1 MHLLRL
7 LSRLTAALPVAFA
20 AAAPSAHPDRP
31 NFVLCMT
38 DDQGWGDVGYQ
49 GHPVLRTPHL
59 DAMAAAGVRFDRF
72 YAAHPVCSP
81 TRGSVLSGRTP
92 GRYRSYSWGFD
103 LPLREVTVA
112 EWVKTRGYATGH
124 FGKWHLGGLP
134 NADGITG
141 RGVPEA
147 FDPAPRDPGH
157 QGFDEWFSAGN
168 WFDRDPAAGTFWRN
182 GEPVGALSG
191 DTSDLVMAEALRF
204 IGAKAA
210 AGQPFLCVI
219 WFPSPHGP
227 WNALP
232 GDREPY
238 AGQADPD
245 FLGEM
250 AAVDRAMGRLRSE
263 LGRLGVRENTLVWF
277 NSDNGAAGGSAGP
290 LTGGKGSLW
299 EGGIRVPGLIEW
311 PARVRQPLRTRVP
324 AGTVDILP
332 TICDVL
338 GLPLPTATGPLD
350 GVSLLP
356 VLEGRA
362 TTRPTPLGFEQRRPA
377 DGTLTN
383 AALVDGDWKLLRVRG
398 QLRRGKGES
407 ATGEPLKAGDYL
419 FHLEEDVAEERDVS
433 AAHPEVYA
441 RLRAQLEAF
450 SRSVEESASAY
461 PLAPMPERL
470 NPRLLQRAAKAVQ
483 PLVDRLAFPA
493 PGWAAVG
500 GGTRQ
505 HREGALHLEGPAG
518 ARTGIHR
525 TIALRHQYLQFAVRL
540 EEGGRFAVELG
551 RQGDPVARLTFDAT
565 GLAVTALAN
574 GTAAAETLRRPLPLA
589 PGGWHNLLLEFA
601 DNTIGVHVGS
611 REFAAIPVAAWPER
625 RHEGF
630 ALLRES
636 GAVAIKDVWMTA
648 GELPDTAEAGL
659 AGARGKGARA
669 KAKRN

>member
-1 MHLLRL
+1 MRRLRL
-7 LSRLTAALPVAFA
+7 LSLLPAALPLALA
-20 AAAPSAHPDRP
+20 AAAPAARPDRP

-38 DDQGWGDVGYQ
+38 DDQGWGDVGYH

-112 EWVKTRGYATGH
+112 ELVKTRGYATGH

-147 FDPAPRDPGH
+147 FDSAPRHPGN
-157 QGFDEWFSAGN
+157 QGFDQWFSAGN

-204 IGAKAA
+204 IGAQAA

-227 WNALP
+227 WHALP
-232 GDREPY
+232 EDRAPY
-238 AGQADPD
+238 AGQANPD

-250 AAVDRAMGRLRSE
+250 AAVDRAMGRLRAE

-311 PARVRQPLRTRVP
+311 PARVPQPLRTRVP

-338 GLPLPTATGPLD
+338 GIPPPTATGPLD

-356 VLEGRA
+356 VLERRA

-398 QLRRGKGES
+398 QLRRGKGEAAS
-407 ATGEPLKAGDYL
+407 GEPLKAGDYL
-419 FHLEEDVAEERDVS
+419 FNLEHDVAEERDLS
-433 AAHPEVYA
+433 ATHPQVYA
-441 RLRAQLEAF
+441 RLRAQLDAF

-461 PLAPMPERL
+461 PLAPLPERL
-470 NPRLLQRAAKAVQ
+470 NPRILQRAAGAVQ

-493 PGWAAVG
+493 PDWTAVG
-500 GGTRQ
+500 AGTRQ
-505 HREGALHLEGPAG
+505 HRDGALHLDGPAG
-518 ARTGIHR
+518 ASVGLHR
-525 TIALRHQYLQFAVRL
+525 AIALRHHYLQFAVRL
-540 EEGGRFAVELG
+540 EDGARLALELG

-565 GLAVTALAN
+565 RMTATPLPGGA
-574 GTAAAETLRRPLPLA
+574 AAAEPFSRPLPLA
-589 PGGWHNLLLEFA
+589 PGSWHNILVEFA
-601 DNTIGVHVGS
+601 GDTMGVQVGG
-611 REFAAIPVAAWPER
+611 REFVAIPAAAWSEQ
-625 RHEGF
+625 RHDGF
-630 ALLRES
+630 ALVRVA
-636 GAVAIKDVWMTA
+636 GALAVKDVWMTA
-648 GELPDTAEAGL
+648 GELPAAAEAGSS
-659 AGARGKGARA
+659 GARGRGARKGAG
-669 KAKRN
+669 KN

>member
-1 MHLLRL
+1 MRLVLPALLL
-7 LSRLTAALPVAFA
+7 VAAFPPPAI
-20 AAAPSAHPDRP
+20 AAAPAARPDRP

-38 DDQGWGDVGYQ
+38 DDQGWGDVGYN

-112 EWVKTRGYATGH
+112 ELVKTRGYATGH
-124 FGKWHLGGLP
+124 FGKWHVGGLP

-157 QGFDEWFSAGN
+157 HGFDEWFSAGN

-182 GEPVGALSG
+182 GQPVGALQG

-204 IGAKAA
+204 IGVKAA

-227 WNALP
+227 WDALP
-232 GDREPY
+232 EDRAPY
-238 AGQADPD
+238 AGQANPD

-250 AAVDRAMGRLRSE
+250 AAVDRAMGRLRAE
-263 LGRLGVRENTLVWF
+263 LRRLGMHENTLLWF

-338 GLPLPTATGPLD
+338 GIPLPTATGPLD

-362 TTRPTPLGFEQRRPA
+362 TSRPSPLGFEQRRPA

-398 QLRRGKGES
+398 QLRRGKGEG

-419 FHLEEDVAEERDVS
+419 FNVERDVAEERDIS
-433 AAHPEVYA
+433 AAYPDVFA
-441 RLRAQLEAF
+441 RLRAQLDAF
-450 SRSVEESASAY
+450 SRSVEESAAAY
-461 PLAPMPERL
+461 PLAPMPGRL
-470 NPRLLQRAAKAVQ
+470 NPRLLQRAAGAVQ

-493 PGWAAVG
+493 PGWSPVG
-500 GGTRQ
+500 EGTRR
-505 HREGALHLEGPAG
+505 HGDGALHLDGPAG
-518 ARTGIHR
+518 ARAGIHR
-525 TIALRHQYLQFAVRL
+525 TIALRHRYLQFGLRLGEGGRLAVDLGPSGAPAVRL
-540 EEGGRFAVELG
+540 GFDSEGVRA
-551 RQGDPVARLTFDAT
+551 
-565 GLAVTALAN
+565 TALAVA
-574 GTAAAETLRRPLPLA
+574 GAAGDEIHRSLPLA
-589 PGGWHNLLLEFA
+589 PGVWHNVLLEFA
-601 DNTIGVHVGS
+601 GDTLGVQVDGRHFS
-611 REFAAIPVAAWPER
+611 EISAAAWPER
-625 RHEGF
+625 RHDGF
-630 ALLRES
+630 ALAREA
-636 GAVAIKDVWMTA
+636 GAVAVKDVWMTA
-648 GELPDTAEAGL
+648 GELPNAAAGGASGDRGQGGRVR
-659 AGARGKGARA
+659 AGK
-669 KAKRN
+669 K

>member
-1 MHLLRL
+1 MRLRSHAILLAAA
-7 LSRLTAALPVAFA
+7 LSGAVATAAP
-20 AAAPSAHPDRP
+20 APRADRP

-38 DDQGWGDVGYQ
+38 DDQGWGDVGYH

-81 TRGSVLSGRTP
+81 TRASVLSGRTP

-112 EWVKTRGYATGH
+112 ELVKTKGYTTGH
-124 FGKWHLGGLP
+124 FGKWHVGGLP

-147 FDPAPRDPGH
+147 FDPAPRHPGNH
-157 QGFDEWFSAGN
+157 GFDEWFSAGN

-182 GEPVGALSG
+182 GEPVGALRG

-204 IGAKAA
+204 IGARVAA
-210 AGQPFLCVI
+210 AQPFFCVI

-227 WNALP
+227 WDALP
-232 GDREPY
+232 EDRAPY
-238 AGQADPD
+238 AGQANPD

-250 AAVDRAMGRLRSE
+250 AAVDRAMGRLRAE
-263 LGRLGVRENTLVWF
+263 LRRLGVHENTLVWF

-311 PARVRQPLRTRVP
+311 PARVRQPLRTPVP

-338 GLPLPTATGPLD
+338 GISLPTATGPLD

-356 VLEGRA
+356 VLERRA
-362 TTRPTPLGFEQRRPA
+362 TTRPKPLGFEQRRPA

-398 QLRRGKGES
+398 QLRRGKGEG

-419 FHLEEDVAEERDVS
+419 FNVERDVAEERDVS
-433 AAHPEVYA
+433 AAHPDVFA
-441 RLRAQLEAF
+441 RLRQQLDAF

-470 NPRLLQRAAKAVQ
+470 NPRRLQRAAGAVQ

-493 PGWAAVG
+493 PGWTAVG
-500 GGTRQ
+500 EGMRRHQ
-505 HREGALHLEGPAG
+505 EGALHLDGPVG
-518 ARTGIHR
+518 ARVGIHR
-525 TIALRHQYLQFAVRL
+525 AIALRHHYLQFAVRL
-540 EEGGRFAVELG
+540 GDGGRFAVDLG
-551 RQGDPVARLTFDAT
+551 PPGDAVAR
-565 GLAVTALAN
+565 
-574 GTAAAETLRRPLPLA
+574 
-589 PGGWHNLLLEFA
+589 
-601 DNTIGVHVGS
+601 
-611 REFAAIPVAAWPER
+611 PV
-625 RHEGF
+625 
-630 ALLRES
+630 
-636 GAVAIKDVWMTA
+636 I
-648 GELPDTAEAGL
+648 
-659 AGARGKGARA
+659 
-669 KAKRN
+669 